1 LRVVEMNVLE
11 INRRAWDQESTRGS
25 QWTKPVGPEV
35 TQAAREGAWEVIL
48 TPRLPVPRAWFPELK
63 GLKVLCL
70 ASGGGQQAP
79 VLAAAG
85 ANVTL
90 LDNSPVQLSQDRLVA
105 ERDGLTIELVEGD
118 MANLSM
124 FEDERF
130 DLIFHPC
137 SNSFV
142 PDVRSVWREAFR
154 VLRRGGAMLAG
165 FCNPML
171 FVFDEDDEERGILR
185 VRHKLPFSTL
195 GSLTEE
201 ERKRRL
207 DAGDPLQWSHS
218 LDEQIGGQLE
228 AGFLIA
234 GFYEDDFP
242 GTELSK
248 FAPAFIATRAIK
260 I

>member
-1 LRVVEMNVLE
+1 MDVLE
-11 INRRAWDQESTRGS
+11 TNRRAWDLESTRGS
-25 QWTKPVGPEV
+25 AWTRPVGPEV
-35 TQAAREGAWEVIL
+35 IRAAREGSWEVIL
-48 TPRLPVPRAWFPELK
+48 TPRLPVPRAWFGDLAGK
-63 GLKVLCL
+63 DVLCL

-85 ANVTL
+85 ARVTL

-105 ERDGLTIELVEGD
+105 ERDGLTIELVQGD

-142 PDVRSVWREAFR
+142 PDVRPVWREAFR
-154 VLRRGGAMLAG
+154 VLRRPGALLTG
-165 FCNPML
+165 ICNPMMYI
-171 FVFDEDDEERGILR
+171 FDEEDEERGVLR
-185 VRHKLPFSTL
+185 VRHRLPYSTL
-195 GSLTEE
+195 ESLSEE

-207 DAGDPLQWSHS
+207 DAGEPLQWSHS
-218 LDEQIGGQLE
+218 LDAQIGGQLE

-234 GFYEDDFP
+234 GFYEDTFP
-242 GTELSK
+242 GTELAK
-248 FAPAFIATRAIK
+248 YTPTMIATRAIK
-260 I
+260 V